1 MKKLCLFVALACLC
15 VGKSLAVLPPEGTFE
30 WGMSVPFVVDY
41 KDSITLSITS
51 ATVSNFTVTY
61 ELADHGLSQYVDI
74 TGNVLKVKKHYP
86 GTCIDGSSGHS
97 EDHDI
102 VIVANIS
109 GMAEYEDMYLTA
121 TMQTRRISPGL
132 RWNTQVKDMTYG
144 STQQLS
150 VVHNN
155 GDSAV
160 NIVYDSYDAIS
171 SPSFCVSIDNSTG
184 VMTATELGNGII
196 VKALIC
202 QTDNYNADT
211 ISYPT
216 AINVTKGYRDISW
229 DSTDLS
235 GLNNLSGKIKV
246 DLRYGD
252 QADYYTVESSNL
264 RIASFQNGYINILD
278 TGTVKLT
285 ARVFGTDNYFEASK
299 DTAIHIAAAMTTAE
313 WEDNFIAGL
322 ESYDYISSTLKDYN
336 LNYWCKSNYGD
347 EAKFYFKSLNPDIA
361 SINNDTLLTC
371 YKTGALEIE
380 AYATAKGGQS
390 ATIRRTVNVARG
402 KMQFVKPGDWDDNA
416 CWSRPDLKPNSTDYV
431 VEILAKCRIK
441 EGTEADCYRLTVF
454 ANGSL
459 SLDPGAELFVED
471 SIINNSEE
479 QYLKLGADNAKQ
491 SYLRF
496 KYGEPKARVQRY
508 LDMKI
513 RNGEDTIWS
522 YCGAPGKDVVMRNL
536 NLKKRIQWWND
547 GKWESE
553 RQMLV
558 SMNAW
563 KGYRVADSIPTIYDF
578 DCKLQSGNHSYD
590 LTYRE
595 TNDDKGRWNFI
606 TNSYSAPIEISEMQF
621 YGANSEVYFYNGE
634 RWVSSPKFMAS
645 VLGYPYSIEPGQ
657 GVFVRSKESG
667 AHVDVDYENA
677 VWNPS
682 IYETNTNI
690 LKIAVRGIHS
700 KDTVALVVNSGNSD
714 GYDDGYDGEKWTDAE
729 LMPMI
734 YVTNKWGKASVNA
747 SESIVGQK
755 IGFKAGI
762 GGETY
767 TIGFDTKQL
776 GGFKQLYLF
785 DLKTQA
791 FVDVLAGEEYSFT
804 GDVLGE
810 DERFT
815 LMTEKVD
822 IQKSKGRSIVVIGN
836 RVLLVGFDGSNI
848 PVRVMTMDGKI
859 VYQFMSSDGPWVEL
873 PSLLSGVYMINAGKT
888 STKFYS
894 K

>member
-1 MKKLCLFVALACLC
+1 MKKLCLLTIFVCFC
-15 VGKSLAVLPPEGTFE
+15 IDRSFAVLPPEGTFE
-30 WGMSVPFVVDY
+30 WGMSVPFTVDY
-41 KDSITLSITS
+41 QDSITLNVMS
-51 ATVSNFTVTY
+51 ATVNDFTVTY
-61 ELADHGLSQYVDI
+61 ELADNGLAQYVEI
-74 TGNVLKVKKHYP
+74 VGNVLKVKKHYP

-102 VIVANIS
+102 VIVANIG
-109 GMAEYEDMYLTA
+109 GMAEYDDTHLTA
-121 TMQTRRISPGL
+121 TMQTRRILPRL
-132 RWNTQVKDMTYG
+132 RWNSQVTDMTYG
-144 STQQLS
+144 SSQKLS
-150 VVHNN
+150 VTHDN

-160 NIVYDSYDAIS
+160 SIVYDSYDANS

-184 VMTATELGNGII
+184 VMTATKLGSGVN
-196 VKALIC
+196 VKAIIS

-211 ISYPT
+211 VPYQT
-216 AINVTKGYRDISW
+216 AINITRGYRDISW

-235 GLNNLSGKIKV
+235 GLDNLTGKIKV

-252 QADYYTVESSNL
+252 QADAYTVESSNL
-264 RIASFQNGYINILD
+264 NVASFQNGYICIHD

-285 ARVFGTDNYFEASK
+285 ARVDGTDNYFDASE
-299 DTAIHIAAAMTTAE
+299 DTTIRIAAAMTTAE
-313 WEDNFIAGL
+313 WEDDFIAGL

-336 LNYWCKSNYGD
+336 LNYWCRSNYGD
-347 EAKFYFKSLNPDIA
+347 KAKYHFKSLNPDIA
-361 SINNDTLLTC
+361 TISNDTLLTC
-371 YKTGALEIE
+371 FKTGTLEIE
-380 AYATAKGGQS
+380 AYATSKGGKS
-390 ATIRRTVNVARG
+390 ATIRRVVNVARG
-402 KMQFVKPGDWDDNA
+402 KMQFVKSGDWDDNT
-416 CWSRPDLKPNSTDYV
+416 CWSRPDLKPNSSDHV

-441 EGTEADCYRLTVF
+441 EGVEADCYRLTVF

-459 SLDPGAELFVED
+459 TLDPGAELVVED
-471 SIINNSEE
+471 SLINNSEE
-479 QYLKLGADNAKQ
+479 QYLNLGADNTSQ

-496 KYGEPKARVQRY
+496 RYGEPRARIQRY

-513 RNGEDTIWS
+513 RNGEDTIWN

-547 GKWESE
+547 GKWENE

-558 SMNAW
+558 NMDAW
-563 KGYRVADSIPTIYDF
+563 KGYRVADSIPALYDF
-578 DCKLQSGNHSYD
+578 DCKLLSGNHRYD

-595 TNDDKGRWNFI
+595 THDDKGRWNFI

-621 YGANSEVYFYNGE
+621 YGANSEVYFFNGE
-634 RWVSSPKFMAS
+634 RWVSSPKFLAS
-645 VLGYPYSIEPGQ
+645 VLGYPDRIEPGM
-657 GVFVRSKESG
+657 GVFVRSRESG

-677 VWNPS
+677 VWNPM
-682 IYETNTNI
+682 IHETDANVM
-690 LKIAVRGIHS
+690 KIAVRGIHS
-700 KDTVALVVNSGNSD
+700 NDTVALVVNSGSSD
-714 GYDDGYDGEKWTDAE
+714 AYDDGYDGEKWTDAE

-734 YVTNKWGKASVNA
+734 YVTNKWGKASVNV
-747 SESIVGQK
+747 SGNIVGQK

-762 GGETY
+762 GGENY
-767 TIGFDTKQL
+767 TLSFDARQLSGFS
-776 GGFKQLYLF
+776 QLYLF

-804 GDVLGE
+804 GDILGD

-815 LMTEKVD
+815 LMTERID
-822 IQKSKGRSIVVIGN
+822 IQKSNGRSIVVVGN

-859 VYQFMSSDGPWVEL
+859 VYQFMSCEGPWVEL
-873 PSLLSGVYMINAGKT
+873 PSLLSGVYIINAGKT